1 MSQFC
6 VTAIRIQHL
15 INMKYRAHA
24 RKSDDWGLIQNAFFT
39 PWTIYTV
46 FSMSVSIFINGIQS
60 ICTQRE
66 VSEAAV
72 CLLPIFKPD
81 QMGDNHFVG

>member
-1 MSQFC
+1 MSQSC

-15 INMKYRAHA
+15 INMKYGAQEKIRLT
-24 RKSDDWGLIQNAFFT
+24 GLIQSFL
-39 PWTIYTV
+39 YHG
-46 FSMSVSIFINGIQS
+46 VSRVCFRCPCPFITRIQS
-60 ICTQRE
+60 ICTPRE

-81 QMGDNHFVG
+81 QMGDKHFEG

>member
-15 INMKYRAHA
+15 INMKYGAHEKI
-24 RKSDDWGLIQNAFFT
+24 RLTGLIQNVFVT
-39 PWTIYTV
+39 PWSKYTV
-46 FSMSVSIFINGIQS
+46 FSVSIFISRIQS